1 MILSEII
8 KIIEAEYPKN
18 LAYEWDN
25 VGLLAGRADMD
36 IKTVL
41 VTLDITPDVVKEAKE
56 CGAELIL
63 SHHPLIFD
71 GIKNFCENN
80 SKTNMYIDI
89 IRNKIA
95 VYSAHTNMDTAPNGI
110 NQKLSELFSIKN
122 TMPLDPETGLGRVGD
137 IEPKPCGDFIKEVSE
152 KLSTPIR
159 FSGDREKII
168 KRAAVGS
175 GACADL
181 IPNAIAGGADV
192 FITADVKYHNAID
205 AVSDGLS
212 IIDAGHYPTE
222 IIVMDMFWEL
232 LKNTD
237 LKIVKSKN
245 KDIFSFIL

>member
-1 MILSEII
+1 MKE
-8 KIIEAEYPKN
+8 
-18 LAYEWDN
+18 
-25 VGLLAGRADMD
+25 
-36 IKTVL
+36 
-41 VTLDITPDVVKEAKE
+41 DITKKEAK
-56 CGAELIL
+56 
-63 SHHPLIFD
+63 
-71 GIKNFCENN
+71 
-80 SKTNMYIDI
+80 
-89 IRNKIA
+89 
-95 VYSAHTNMDTAPNGI
+95 
-110 NQKLSELFSIKN
+110 
-122 TMPLDPETGLGRVGD
+122 PEKRMTP
-137 IEPKPCGDFIKEVSE
+137 EEKAQAKEKV
-152 KLSTPIR
+152 
-159 FSGDREKII
+159 EKII